1 MVGEGTLTFW
11 CGPIRKG
18 VVLPALFVAHGEV
31 LDDHGLRTLD
41 GLHDLVVVD
50 SIAQALQVQQTA
62 ILHLPGLRDLRHAGF
77 LAHDQDVRL
86 AAHCPRHAAAKA
98 LDHGRDPILAD
109 ALT

>member
-18 VVLPALFVAHGEV
+18 VVHPGPFVAHGEV

-86 AAHCPRHAAAKA
+86 AAH
-98 LDHGRDPILAD
+98 
-109 ALT
+109 